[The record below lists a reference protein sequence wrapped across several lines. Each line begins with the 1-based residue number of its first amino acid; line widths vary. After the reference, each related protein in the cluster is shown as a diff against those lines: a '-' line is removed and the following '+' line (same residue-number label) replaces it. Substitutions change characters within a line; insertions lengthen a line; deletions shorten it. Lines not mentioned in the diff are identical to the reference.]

1 MSSDESSD
9 TLLIKY
15 GDYKAHALV
24 KNWIP
29 RWLMG
34 IVGGAFLTA
43 YVAFAQDS
51 VPAQETNSISD
62 SDLCKANLQKIYEA
76 IKAYEKDHKDLPNW
90 LSDLVPDYLAD
101 VNVLTCPVC
110 KRTGRIE
117 GPPLADPK
125 IAASYLFE
133 FCPVP
138 LGTLAPK
145 APTKTRRDWKRRQ
158 TQVLGPEV
166 PLVRCRHHRPVLN
179 LDQDGKIYES
189 GTAWELN
196 FTNRVSR
203 GELSASRVPGD
214 EPEAAVKVKELIK
227 VEAPAR
233 DPNARKQLLDL
244 SSFYNALLPE
254 SWHGS
259 TGNDLGALSP
269 GFHTFGGVEFDVRG
283 IVQLACKTPSAARF
297 PEQVKDIKLQQKCK
311 RIHFLHSAGWG
322 TVADE
327 GKQIGSYFVQFADN
341 QTRLEIPIIYGK
353 HMRNWHF
360 LPGEPASADD
370 LMVVW
375 TGENAVSK
383 RAGRSIRLFMTTWT
397 NIVPDAVIESITF
410 TSSMEKAAP
419 FLVAITV
426 D

>member
-1 MSSDESSD
+1 
-9 TLLIKY
+9 
-15 GDYKAHALV
+15 
-24 KNWIP
+24 
-29 RWLMG
+29 MG
-34 IVGGAFLTA
+34 AAFLLAGPTQ
-43 YVAFAQDS
+43 VAC
-51 VPAQETNSISD
+51 AQESVAVQEPNSSAD
-62 SDLCKANLQKIYEA
+62 SDLCRTNLQKIFEA

-90 LSDLVPDYLAD
+90 LSDLVPDYLSD

-110 KRTGRIE
+110 RRTGRIE

-138 LGTLAPK
+138 LGNMAPK
-145 APTKTRRDWKRRQ
+145 APNKTRRDWKRRQ
-158 TQVLGPEV
+158 TQVLGLEV
-166 PLVRCRHHRPVLN
+166 PLVRCRHHKPVLN
-179 LDQDGKIYES
+179 LAQDGKIYES
-189 GTAWELN
+189 GTSWELN

-203 GELSASRVPGD
+203 GELSASRVTSD
-214 EPEAAVKVKELIK
+214 EALPNRAVKEVIK
-227 VEAPAR
+227 VESPAR
-233 DPNARKQLLDL
+233 DANAGKQLLDL
-244 SSFYNALLPE
+244 SSFYNALLSD

-269 GFHTFGGVEFDVRG
+269 GLHTFGGVEFDVRG
-283 IVQLACKTPSAARF
+283 IVQLSSKTPSAEKF
-297 PEQVKDIKLQQKCK
+297 PEQVKDIKVQQKCR

-327 GKQIGSYFVQFADN
+327 GKQIGSYFVHFADN

-360 LPGEPASADD
+360 LPGEPASPDD
-370 LMVVW
+370 LTSVW

-383 RAGRSIRLFMTTWT
+383 RAGRSLRLFKTTWT
-397 NIVPDAVIESITF
+397 NIVPNVEIESITF
-410 TSSMEKAAP
+410 NSSMDKAAP
-419 FLVAITV
+419 FLIAITV